1 MDVVW
6 LTHGENPKKVSKM
19 VILAEYQFS
28 LPFYIRYVEGAMDEP
43 IQYDFGD
50 AQVVIHEPTF
60 AEGPAIYESGFGPGL
75 PDPPKLEALGGGMGD
90 KKKWISG
97 GTGGKIIYNVNLV
110 PIDIT
115 KEVEQL
121 EDVSTVPSICD
132 PIAERVIRKFI
143 ELCRFRTGDVRIDCR
158 SIIRYS
164 SSYYIDDTPVKGRL
178 LLYVSRPLPPV
189 AEEIADLISNDLK
202 THYSI
207 PLSQSLL
214 LDALSLIETRNLRSA
229 IIEAVTA
236 LEVAVSDFLRDYL
249 RSRNM
254 DNNEFIESVCKFWNR
269 WESLM
274 NRLELAVKLLP
285 LGIQNEIKDK
295 GLYEQCKRANKK
307 RNKVV
312 HDGIHIPAKDKNQIK
327 EMINGIEEMITY
339 LNKQP

>member
-1 MDVVW
+1 
-6 LTHGENPKKVSKM
+6 M

-50 AQVVIHEPTF
+50 AKVVIHEPTF
-60 AEGPAIYESGFGPGL
+60 AEGPAIYEYGFGPGL
-75 PDPPKLEALGGGMGD
+75 PDPPKLEALGGGMDG

-97 GTGGKIIYNVNLV
+97 ETDGKIIYNVNLV

-121 EDVSTVPSICD
+121 DDASTMPSIFD
-132 PIAERVIRKFI
+132 PIAERVIRRFI

-158 SIIRYS
+158 SIIPYS
-164 SSYYIDDTPVKGRL
+164 SSYYVDGTPVKGSLRL
-178 LLYVSRPLPPV
+178 YGSRPLPPV
-189 AEEIADLISNDLK
+189 AEEIAVLISNDLK

-229 IIEAVTA
+229 IVEAVTA

-249 RSRNM
+249 RSRNI
-254 DNNEFIESVCKFWNR
+254 DNDTFVESVREFWNR

-274 NRLELAVKLLP
+274 NRLTLALNLLP
-285 LGIQNEIKDK
+285 PNIQNEIESK
-295 GLYEQCKRANKK
+295 GLHEQCKRARNK

-312 HDGIHIPAKDKNQIK
+312 HDGIHIPAKDRNQVK
-327 EMINGIEEMITY
+327 EMVNGIEEMIAY
-339 LNKQP
+339 LENHEFAKD